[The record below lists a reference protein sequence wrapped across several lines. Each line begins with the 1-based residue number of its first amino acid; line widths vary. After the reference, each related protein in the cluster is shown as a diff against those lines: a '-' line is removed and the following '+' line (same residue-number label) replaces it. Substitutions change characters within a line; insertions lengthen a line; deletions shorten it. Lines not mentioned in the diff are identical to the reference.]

1 MASTNQDFGLLA
13 TSRYVPRL
21 RLERS
26 EVFVQNKWMAPG
38 LKSLAKGRRA
48 MANWDE
54 DAITMAVEAARLV
67 IASSA
72 SATPTHL
79 TLAST
84 TLPFADRL
92 NAGVVAEALGLS
104 GDIVARDVTSSMRAG
119 TIELRDAFERGER
132 DLRLLVASELKR
144 TRPASAQELIVGH
157 GAAAA
162 LIGTGKPIATFEC
175 AASVQA
181 DFVDHFRE
189 TGQDYDYAW
198 EERWVREQGYLTIA
212 VDAISACLKK
222 AGVQASD
229 IARFAMP
236 APLAKVNEA
245 VAKRAGISAEAVV
258 ATAADGVGDIGCA
271 QPISMLDTAVR
282 SAAPGAL
289 ILVASFGSGCDAIL
303 LKRTGEPCRG
313 VEPDQGVPEPS
324 YMKFLAFGGAV
335 LPEWGMRAEMD
346 TKTALSAAWRDL
358 ARAAH
363 FEGGRCKHCGTVQ
376 FPAGRLCVKA
386 GCRAQDEMEALSLA
400 DIPAR
405 VMSHTSDFLAYT
417 PHPPFQFGHVDFEGG
432 GRVMMEFADTAA
444 GELAVGLPLRMVYR
458 IKEFD
463 PKRGFRRYFWKATP
477 VRPIA

>member
-1 MASTNQDFGLLA
+1 MNSPDQDFGLLA

-26 EVFVQNKWMAPG
+26 EVHAQNKWMAPG

-67 IASSA
+67 LATKA
-72 SATPTHL
+72 SAQPTHL

-92 NAGVVAEALGLS
+92 NAGIVAEALGLRS
-104 GDIVARDVTSSMRAG
+104 DTIARDVTSSMRAG
-119 TIELRDAFERGER
+119 SIELRDAFERGGL
-132 DLRLLVASELKR
+132 DCRLLVASELR
-144 TRPASAQELIVGH
+144 AARPASAQELVCGH

-162 LIGTGKPIATFEC
+162 LIGFGRPVAHFEC
-175 AASVQA
+175 AVSVQA

-189 TGQDYDYAW
+189 TGQGYDYAW
-198 EERWVREQGYLTIA
+198 EERWVREQGYMVIA
-212 VDAISACLKK
+212 VDAIRACLRK
-222 AGVQASD
+222 AGVQPTD

-245 VAKRAGISAEAVV
+245 VAKRVGIGAEALVP
-258 ATAADGVGDIGCA
+258 TASDNVGDIGCA
-271 QPISMLDTAVR
+271 QAIAMLDTAVR

-289 ILVASFGSGCDAIL
+289 ILVVSFGSGCDAIL
-303 LKRTGEPCRG
+303 LRRTSHPCAG
-313 VEPDQGVPEPS
+313 VEPDDGVAETS
-324 YMKFLAFGGAV
+324 YLKFLSFTGAV
-335 LPEWGMRAEMD
+335 TPEWGMRAEMD
-346 TKTALSAAWRDL
+346 TKTALSAAWRDHT
-358 ARAAH
+358 RIAH
-363 FEGGRCKHCGTVQ
+363 FEGGRCRRCATVQ
-376 FPAGRLCVKA
+376 FPATRLCVKP
-386 GCRAQDEMEALSLA
+386 GCRAQDEMDPVSLV
-400 DIPAR
+400 DVPAR

-432 GRVMMEFADTAA
+432 GRVMMEFADTAE

-458 IKEFD
+458 IKDFD
-463 PKRGFRRYFWKATP
+463 SKRGFRRYFWKATP